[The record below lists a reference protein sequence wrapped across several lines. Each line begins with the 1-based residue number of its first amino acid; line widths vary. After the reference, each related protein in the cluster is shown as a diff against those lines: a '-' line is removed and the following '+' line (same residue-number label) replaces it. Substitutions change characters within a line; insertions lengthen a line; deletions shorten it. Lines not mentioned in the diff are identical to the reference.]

1 MMIAEAKIAAGAVV
15 AGTTGIIATGRAD
28 LPEWSRLF
36 VEFGSFGL
44 LAFAFVYVLLRVAPN
59 FIMHLDK
66 ARDAFL
72 VELREERLMREKHF
86 AALESGLR
94 QIDTSI
100 RDLQR
105 SVDNQG

>member
-1 MMIAEAKIAAGAVV
+1 MIAESKVAAGAVL
-15 AGTTGIIATGRAD
+15 AGTTGIIATGRVE

-59 FIMHLDK
+59 FISHLDK

-72 VELREERLMREKHF
+72 VELREERTMREKHF
-86 AALESGLR
+86 TTIETGLR
-94 QIDTSI
+94 QIDHSI

-105 SVDNQG
+105 SVDKHS

>member
-1 MMIAEAKIAAGAVV
+1 MIAEAKIAAGAVV
-15 AGTTGIIATGRAD
+15 AGTTGIIATGRVE
-28 LPEWSRLF
+28 LPEWSRLI

-59 FIMHLDK
+59 FISHLDK

-72 VELREERLMREKHF
+72 IELREERAAREKHF
-86 AALESGLR
+86 MTIEGSLR
-94 QIDTSI
+94 QIDGSI

-105 SVDNQG
+105 SVDKHP